1 MMLLMRV
8 ISVLTLVAVMV
19 SGAIPMGW
27 MPTRSSDGA
36 ILMVICTG
44 DGPVERWINP
54 GEDAPDH
61 NETDERSAC
70 PYGGVNLATQ
80 LPEVGTVL
88 PADWPIAAR
97 FGTMAQLHSHAVGG
111 QSVRHGRRPN
121 PNLT

>member
-27 MPTRSSDGA
+27 MPTRNSDGA

-44 DGPVERWINP
+44 DGPVERWIDP

-61 NETDERSAC
+61 DETDERSAC

-97 FGTMAQLHSHAVGG
+97 WAHVDFTHRSAGFYARYDARGPPHLS
-111 QSVRHGRRPN
+111 
-121 PNLT
+121 

>member
-44 DGPVERWINP
+44 DGPVERWIDP

-70 PYGGVNLATQ
+70 PYGGIVLAGQ
-80 LPEVGTVL
+80 LAEVGTVM

-97 FGTMAQLHSHAVGG
+97 WAHVDFTHRSAGFHARYDARGPPHL
-111 QSVRHGRRPN
+111 S
-121 PNLT
+121 